1 VSLLFLLFLLLLLLV
16 LLLLLFN
23 GQASAESL
31 LRSLEGVADQKGALV
46 LGSKGEILAVK
57 TILPSLSFSPPS
69 CLLSPVSCLLS
80 QYHLLEDLTLHLSFG
95 FFFFFFSE
103 RILTSECHIHYRFSF
118 CNKWG
123 VVVWRPEG
131 Q

>member
-69 CLLSPVSCLLS
+69 CLLSPVSCLSTTCWRTLPCTC
-80 QYHLLEDLTLHLSFG
+80 LLD
-95 FFFFFFSE
+95 FFFFFSE